1 MELNWLLRSKKKNYN
16 SIPLW
21 DGIPKTDGGTCCFR
35 QPSLGLQVT
44 LISLSLLAWLRPSEV
59 DVRNVISIQVY
70 VGINIEHN
78 LFNMI
83 SRLYDDVI
91 EW

>member
-1 MELNWLLRSKKKNYN
+1 M
-16 SIPLW
+16 
-21 DGIPKTDGGTCCFR
+21 
-35 QPSLGLQVT
+35 GLQVT
-44 LISLSLLAWLRPSEV
+44 LISLSLLAWLRPSE
-59 DVRNVISIQVY
+59 VRNVISIQVY